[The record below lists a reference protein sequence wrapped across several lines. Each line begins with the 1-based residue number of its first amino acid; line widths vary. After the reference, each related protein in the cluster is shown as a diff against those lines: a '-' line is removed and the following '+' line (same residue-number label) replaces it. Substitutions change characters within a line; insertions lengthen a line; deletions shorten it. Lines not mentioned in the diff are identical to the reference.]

1 MAGTRGANAAADATD
16 AANAAADALLLMSRS
31 GKFSPALSRRSCCRS
46 LQSQNALRGLQRR
59 FLLGGLGGA
68 TKGTDDS
75 ERGGGS
81 GGGAAAAAEAE
92 AEADDDVVG
101 R

>member
-1 MAGTRGANAAADATD
+1 MGG
-16 AANAAADALLLMSRS
+16 
-31 GKFSPALSRRSCCRS
+31 GGFSPALSRRSCCRS
-46 LQSQNALRGLQRR
+46 LQYQNGLRGLQRR

-75 ERGGGS
+75 ERGGGGGGGG
-81 GGGAAAAAEAE
+81 GGGAAAAAAAE